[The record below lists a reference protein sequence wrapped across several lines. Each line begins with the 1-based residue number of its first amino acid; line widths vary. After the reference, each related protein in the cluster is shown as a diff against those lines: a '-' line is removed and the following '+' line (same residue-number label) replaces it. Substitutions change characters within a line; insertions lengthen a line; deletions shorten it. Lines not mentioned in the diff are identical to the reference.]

1 MPAFP
6 YDLTQLDNQFCTP
19 GIPNLLI
26 RGRFH
31 SDKTRVNR
39 KAPSLRV
46 GKVRTGGGGE
56 KKVERKMKSRR
67 LEKKGQRLDKTTM
80 SVGSIRFSSLVAT
93 VYSVQRTIDC
103 GVSGVDQERAR
114 KIVRVEWL
122 VG

>member
-1 MPAFP
+1 
-6 YDLTQLDNQFCTP
+6 
-19 GIPNLLI
+19 
-26 RGRFH
+26 
-31 SDKTRVNR
+31 
-39 KAPSLRV
+39 
-46 GKVRTGGGGE
+46 
-56 KKVERKMKSRR
+56 MKSRR